1 MRKETLAAAELVKS
15 GYSNNRGQ
23 DDGKFKVYGKNFAA
37 SDFNSMVNR
46 KNKHKA
52 KI

>member
-1 MRKETLAAAELVKS
+1 MRKETLTAAELIKS
-15 GYSNNRGQ
+15 GYSNNRGK
-23 DDGKFKVYGKNFAA
+23 DEGKFKVYGKNFAT
-37 SDFNSMVNR
+37 SDFNSM